1 MEICG
6 CKLLNEKDT
15 MGSTLCG
22 EAPQAINFDERTAL
36 IKRNRA
42 TSKKV
47 KVLQGIPEMNNLLS
61 QAIRKIE

>member
-1 MEICG
+1 
-6 CKLLNEKDT
+6 

-22 EAPQAINFDERTAL
+22 EAPQAINFDENSAL

-47 KVLQGIPEMNNLLS
+47 KLQQGTPEMNNLLS